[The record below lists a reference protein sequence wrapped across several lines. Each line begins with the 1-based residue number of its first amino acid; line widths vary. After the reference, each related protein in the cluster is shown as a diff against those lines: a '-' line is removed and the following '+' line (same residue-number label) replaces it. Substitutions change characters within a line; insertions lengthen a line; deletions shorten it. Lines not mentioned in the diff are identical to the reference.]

1 MIKMVF
7 YSEIEKTFL
16 IKYFETKSYKK
27 AKVAFSDKF
36 NKNSPNDGYV
46 SYLLAKFKNTGNV
59 GNKSYK
65 RKRAVLAE
73 NKLLEIKDDIE

>member
-46 SYLLAKFKNTGNV
+46 SYLLAKF
-59 GNKSYK
+59 
-65 RKRAVLAE
+65 
-73 NKLLEIKDDIE
+73 